1 MIRTTLFST
10 YKRKNTAANTAGQ
23 RSTKGPQSWS
33 QVKLFFFLTQTF
45 KRTISKVQKMIN
57 VNDQSPIE
65 LCGFYYLYANPKL
78 NTTEVTI
85 NYSYY
90 L

>member
-1 MIRTTLFST
+1 MIRTTLSFLLT
-10 YKRKNTAANTAGQ
+10 REKTQQQTLQG
-23 RSTKGPQSWS
+23 KGPPKVHNHGAKSNF
-33 QVKLFFFLTQTF
+33 FFFLTQTF

-85 NYSYY
+85 N
-90 L
+90 

>member
-1 MIRTTLFST
+1 
-10 YKRKNTAANTAGQ
+10 
-23 RSTKGPQSWS
+23 
-33 QVKLFFFLTQTF
+33 
-45 KRTISKVQKMIN
+45 MIN